1 MKYNQSNYRNIF
13 KDVPVEYSELHA
25 SEVEPS
31 LSECIQKSVF
41 GLTLP
46 SQLQNAF
53 TLISDQIHNMSI
65 AGGLNELQDW
75 KRMGLTSQRSS
86 RE

>member
-31 LSECIQKSVF
+31 LSECIQKLVF
-41 GLTLP
+41 GLTFP
-46 SQLQNAF
+46 SQLLLIRDILIL
-53 TLISDQIHNMSI
+53 TLVLD
-65 AGGLNELQDW
+65 
-75 KRMGLTSQRSS
+75 
-86 RE
+86 